1 MTTLVIYA
9 PSVKTE
15 EDARAFAT
23 AAGAKEIKSVEKNE
37 EGRFV
42 VKYIEGGNIVATPE
56 VKPEQPKAE
65 EPKAEAPKAE
75 APKAEE
81 SAKASAVAEAP
92 KAPEKGSVSSIVFY
106 SIKSEEGVRKAL
118 EAQGVKAEDVVSV
131 ELVDGRYVAKIKE

>member
-1 MTTLVIYA
+1 M
-9 PSVKTE
+9 KTE
-15 EDARAFAT
+15 SDARAFAT
-23 AAGAKEIKSVEKNE
+23 AAGATEIKSVEKNE

-42 VKYIEGGNIVATPE
+42 VKYVEGGKIVATPE

-75 APKAEE
+75 EPKAEE
-81 SAKASAVAEAP
+81 PAKASAVAEAP
-92 KAPEKGSVSSIVFY
+92 KAPEKASVSSIVFY